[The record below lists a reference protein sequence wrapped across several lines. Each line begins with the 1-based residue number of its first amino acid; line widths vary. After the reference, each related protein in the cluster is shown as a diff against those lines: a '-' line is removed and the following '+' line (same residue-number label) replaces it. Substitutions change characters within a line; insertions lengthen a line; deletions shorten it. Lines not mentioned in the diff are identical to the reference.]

1 MEAELTTP
9 SSLDDLARALRQ
21 LGHSG
26 TPRVAALARWASDQ
40 PEEIALNSVRSLA
53 ERSGA
58 NANTVVRLSQALGF
72 AGYEACRNAFQDALR
87 HGGDREGELYGRRA
101 GELTGKDSASVLDAI
116 REAGHRNLESAFTTE
131 SRAAID
137 RAAQLMIEAR
147 QVYVV
152 GVRSCYAIADYLGYT
167 ARMAFD
173 NFAPRAGT
181 PGDIR
186 DRIALAGPEDVV
198 LSISFRHYSVET
210 IAAHELALRQGARTI
225 AITDDPKGPLA
236 RGADVVMLPE
246 MHGPQPLPSMIGT
259 FALVEALVA
268 SMVVQSGEALANITR
283 FEQRLQEAGAYR

>member
-1 MEAELTTP
+1 MRRVKPNNTNVSCLPTPRTKSKTLRVKTREAELPIP

-21 LGHSG
+21 LGRSG

-72 AGYEACRNAFQDALR
+72 TGYEACRNAFQDALR
-87 HGGDREGELYGRRA
+87 QGGELYGKRA
-101 GELTGKDSASVLDAI
+101 GELSGRDSASVLDAI
-116 REAGHRNLESAFTTE
+116 REAGHRNLESAFTAE

-137 RAAQLMIEAR
+137 TAARLMLEAR

-210 IAAHELALRQGARTI
+210 IAAHELGLRQGARTI
-225 AITDDPKGPLA
+225 AITDDPGGRWRAGP
-236 RGADVVMLPE
+236 
-246 MHGPQPLPSMIGT
+246 T
-259 FALVEALVA
+259 W
-268 SMVVQSGEALANITR
+268 
-283 FEQRLQEAGAYR
+283 